1 MEKLTNRQLKGIAKL
16 VHHIHDEKA
25 IQCILEALGKE
36 NWTRGILSNSY
47 HYLTNEQKA
56 IAESMGGHYT
66 SEEIDEELDKDS
78 INYLIAQELEKKGL
92 TGFSDDIFENQEYL
106 DKIREGKIICESIDV
121 EEIKRRYMN
130 NEV

>member
-1 MEKLTNRQLKGIAKL
+1 MEKLTNRQLCGIAKL
-16 VHHIHDEKA
+16 VHYIHDEKA

-36 NWTRGILSNSY
+36 NWTRDILGNS
-47 HYLTNEQKA
+47 HYLTEEQNK
-56 IAESMGGHYT
+56 IFWSMGGDYT

-78 INYLIAQELEKKGL
+78 INYLIAQELGKKGL

>member
-1 MEKLTNRQLKGIAKL
+1 MEKLTNRQLCGIAKL
-16 VHHIHDEKA
+16 VHYIHDEKA

-36 NWTRGILSNSY
+36 NWTRDILGNS
-47 HYLTNEQKA
+47 HYLTEEQNK
-56 IAESMGGHYT
+56 IFWSMGGDYT

-106 DKIREGKIICESIDV
+106 DKIREGKIICEGIDV
-121 EEIKRRYMN
+121 EEIKNMIL
-130 NEV
+130 EQ

>member
-1 MEKLTNRQLKGIAKL
+1 MEKLTNRQLCGIAKL
-16 VHHIHDEKA
+16 VHYIHDEKA

-36 NWTRGILSNSY
+36 NWTRDILGNS
-47 HYLTNEQKA
+47 HYLTEEQNK
-56 IAESMGGHYT
+56 IFWSMGGDYT

-78 INYLIAQELEKKGL
+78 INYLIAQELEKNGL

>member
-1 MEKLTNRQLKGIAKL
+1 MEKLTNRQLCGIAKL
-16 VHHIHDEKA
+16 VHYIHDEKA
-25 IQCILEALGKE
+25 IQCIWEALGKE
-36 NWTRGILSNSY
+36 NWTRDILGNS
-47 HYLTNEQKA
+47 HYLTEEQNK
-56 IAESMGGHYT
+56 IFWSMGGRLYKRRN
-66 SEEIDEELDKDS
+66 DEELDKDS

>member
-1 MEKLTNRQLKGIAKL
+1 MEKLTNRQLCGIAKL
-16 VHHIHDEKA
+16 VHYIHDEKT

-36 NWTRGILSNSY
+36 NWTRSIFSNCAK
-47 HYLTNEQKA
+47 YLTEEQED
-56 IAESMGGHYT
+56 IYESMGGGYT

>member
-1 MEKLTNRQLKGIAKL
+1 MDKLTNRQLKGIAKL

-36 NWTRGILSNSY
+36 NWTRSIFSNCAK
-47 HYLTNEQKA
+47 YLTEEQED
-56 IAESMGGHYT
+56 IYESMGGGYT

-106 DKIREGKIICESIDV
+106 DKIMEGKIICEGIDV
-121 EEIKRRYMN
+121 EEIKNMILD
-130 NEV
+130 

>member
-1 MEKLTNRQLKGIAKL
+1 MTKRQYNVFWKPSVRKIGREIYLVIVIILLKNKIKYFG
-16 VHHIHDEKA
+16 
-25 IQCILEALGKE
+25 Q
-36 NWTRGILSNSY
+36 W
-47 HYLTNEQKA
+47 
-56 IAESMGGHYT
+56 GGDYT

>member
-1 MEKLTNRQLKGIAKL
+1 MEKLTNRQLCGIAKL
-16 VHHIHDEKA
+16 VHYIHDEKA

-36 NWTRGILSNSY
+36 NWTRDILGNS
-47 HYLTNEQKA
+47 HYLTEEQNK
-56 IAESMGGHYT
+56 IFWSMGGDYT